1 MTERAPT
8 VCLSMEWRVIFDM
21 EEEEREVEDEG
32 ESLGDPAFL
41 AR

>member
-1 MTERAPT
+1 MRERVPK

-32 ESLGDPAFL
+32 ESFGDPAVL